1 MDGRVFRLPWI
12 VPWLTG
18 KSCGIYLA
26 VSFYMFDIARLYFH
40 FVCHH
45 FILRSVNSLFKAGHP
60 FVAEQSLLFAF
71 STSGTAV
78 ADDFHTTG
86 LAFVAEIGLV
96 VSLLGNRHTEK
107 ISELEV
113 YGLAFEA

>member
-1 MDGRVFRLPWI
+1 MR
-12 VPWLTG
+12 
-18 KSCGIYLA
+18 S
-26 VSFYMFDIARLYFH
+26 SF
-40 FVCHH
+40 
-45 FILRSVNSLFKAGHP
+45 LF
-60 FVAEQSLLFAF
+60 FAF

-96 VSLLGNRHTEK
+96 ASLPGNRHTEK